1 MSSSDGFC
9 STLAFAPGEL
19 GQIYTHPISSNPTTH
34 PPISHHH
41 TLSASS
47 SSNSTPLATP
57 TNTASPSLT
66 RPTPVPAPGLNGGP
80 GRAGSPARSSSASS
94 IQTLQT
100 SQPGNV
106 VNNPTPTLGTV
117 PLVTATNSL
126 PLTTPP
132 QTPLPGVSHSATSS
146 FSSTVLGKRDIG
158 AASESEK
165 EEAKRENVETEKPAK
180 KRRIAP
186 TLVSKDS
193 ASLTNEQVEQ
203 KPEVPPSS
211 EKSEFAPPAQKVEE
225 AENADQPAA
234 Q

>member
-9 STLAFAPGEL
+9 STLSFAPGEL
-19 GQIYTHPISSNPTTH
+19 GQVYTHPASSSNPAT
-34 PPISHHH
+34 HHH
-41 TLSASS
+41 TLSTGS
-47 SSNSTPLATP
+47 SSNNTPLPTP

-66 RPTPVPAPGLNGGP
+66 RPTPVPAPGPIGS
-80 GRAGSPARSSSASS
+80 GRAASPARSSSASS

-100 SQPGNV
+100 SQSGNV

-165 EEAKRENVETEKPAK
+165 EDSKRETVETEKPAK

-193 ASLTNEQVEQ
+193 ASFAIEAEKKT
-203 KPEVPPSS
+203 EVAQS
-211 EKSEFAPPAQKVEE
+211 ENIEPAPPADKV
-225 AENADQPAA
+225 DQAAA